1 MSLRSASITQVSR
14 LNARPP
20 YGSRSEP
27 APYPAMLSP
36 LTLAGKRLR
45 NRIVHLSMT
54 TFSNRDSK
62 VGDTLLH
69 YCENRARGGAA
80 MMVTEP
86 ISMARHQHL
95 GTRADA
101 WNDSDAAGLSRLAEA
116 VESHDCRLIA
126 QLLERGRARNQPGR
140 TFDGFGASV
149 LPDDLSWSVPRLLE
163 RHEIAPLLDQYA
175 QSAARLKR
183 FGFSGL
189 EISAGHGHFFH
200 QMLSPWS
207 NRRDDDYGGNLEG
220 RTRLLREAV
229 EAIRAACGRDFI
241 LGLKLPG
248 NDWLPGSI
256 DPAYAA
262 DVARELTA
270 SGEVDYVCF
279 CWGSH
284 SRTLE
289 RHVPD
294 GYSERVPY
302 RTLIGELAAAI
313 PDTPV
318 IAVGRI
324 TDPAEAEAIVA
335 SGTAALVGV
344 GRALITDAAWVA
356 KAASGRAH
364 DIRYCVSCN
373 TCWQR
378 ISQERVPIACDNN
391 PRVGLA
397 DDADFRPQRAAAPRR
412 IVVVGAGP
420 AGLEAAWVAAARG
433 HSVTV
438 FSPSDSIG
446 GKLRLR
452 ARLPGGEAVS
462 SVYDYQHAAAL
473 REGCRFE
480 TGHVATIA
488 DLRALHPDEVI
499 VATGASMIAPLW
511 LPESIRAAG
520 WVPDLRTAMIE
531 VLRHSTRQS
540 GSAVI
545 WDMDHSEGTYAAAEH
560 LQTLFDRVVII
571 TPRDTVAQD
580 IPTVV
585 RQGILR
591 RLRERRITVIT
602 LAEPR
607 WGADFESDGRLECVD
622 VFNGDVTLI
631 DDVAFLAWS
640 TPRTPDRTLASE
652 LAADGIAHRVIGDAL
667 AARPLLAATAEG
679 HAAGMAV

>member
-1 MSLRSASITQVSR
+1 MDHASA
-14 LNARPP
+14 
-20 YGSRSEP
+20 
-27 APYPAMLSP
+27 YPAMLSP
-36 LTLAGKRLR
+36 ITLAGKPLR

-54 TFSNRDSK
+54 TFSNRDAK

-80 MMVTEP
+80 MLVTEP
-86 ISMARHQHL
+86 LSMARHQHL

-116 VESHDCRLIA
+116 VESHDCRLIG

-207 NRRDDDYGGNLEG
+207 NRREDDYGRDLEG
-220 RTRLLREAV
+220 RTRLLREAIA
-229 EAIRAACGRDFI
+229 AIRATCGRDFI

-248 NDWLPGSI
+248 NDFLPGSI
-256 DPAYAA
+256 DSVYGAA
-262 DVARELTA
+262 IAQRLTQ
-270 SGEVDYVCF
+270 GGDVDYVCF

-302 RTLIGELAAAI
+302 RALIGELSAAI

-335 SGTAALVGV
+335 SGTSALVGV

-356 KAASGRAH
+356 KAAAGRAH

-397 DDADFRPQRAAAPRR
+397 DDADFRPPRAATQRR

-433 HSVTV
+433 HAVTV
-438 FSPSDSIG
+438 FSAGESVG
-446 GKLRLR
+446 GKLALR

-462 SVYDYQHAAAL
+462 SVYDYQHVAAL
-473 REGCRFE
+473 REGCVIE
-480 TGHVATIA
+480 TGHVATLG
-488 DLRALHPDEVI
+488 DLRALRPDEVI
-499 VATGASMIAPLW
+499 IASGASMIAPLW
-511 LPESIRAAG
+511 LPEPVRAAG
-520 WVPDLRTAMIE
+520 WVPDLRTAMAE
-531 VLRHSTRQS
+531 VLRHTARQP
-540 GSAVI
+540 GTAVI
-545 WDMDHSEGTYAAAEH
+545 WDMDHGEGTYAAAEH
-560 LQTLFDRVVII
+560 LHTVFDRVVIV

-591 RLRERRITVIT
+591 RLRERRITLIT
-602 LAEPR
+602 LSELR
-607 WGADFESDGRLECVD
+607 WSADFESNARLDCVD
-622 VFNGDVTLI
+622 VFNGDVTSI
-631 DDVAFLAWS
+631 EDVAFLAWS
-640 TPRTPDRTLASE
+640 TPRAPDPGLAHE
-652 LAADGIAHRVIGDAL
+652 LAASGIAHRLIGDAL
-667 AARPLLAATAEG
+667 AARPLLAATSEG